1 MGVGEEIHLMKQ
13 TNGRGGG
20 RVAARLV
27 WLLIDD
33 LPLAAIDLSR
43 PFSAGGRADHATAAS
58 GWDTADAEIN
68 PFTALRTS

>member
-1 MGVGEEIHLMKQ
+1 MV
-13 TNGRGGG
+13 GGG
-20 RVAARLV
+20 RDKGGAAGGGGAVAARLV

-43 PFSAGGRADHATAAS
+43 PFSAGGRADHATAAAP
-58 GWDTADAEIN
+58 WDTTDAEIN